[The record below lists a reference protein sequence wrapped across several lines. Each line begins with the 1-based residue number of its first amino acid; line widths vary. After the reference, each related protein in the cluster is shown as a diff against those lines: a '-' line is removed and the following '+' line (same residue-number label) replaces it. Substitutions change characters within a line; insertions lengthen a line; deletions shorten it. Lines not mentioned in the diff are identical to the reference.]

1 MNEIS
6 LLAAGALKNQCS
18 ESVMGYCSCIGSK
31 FTKDETLDGF
41 CPMCG
46 NSVEVFVCSRCNG
59 KFSALPV
66 NSEHACQSVSVY
78 RASGKIA
85 FQEAEIAAREAKR
98 HTEAIERAKQVVI
111 YWRAANADGWSR
123 YSNFQNINIRLKT
136 FKKVTS

>member
-1 MNEIS
+1 VNETS

-18 ESVMGYCSCIGSK
+18 ESVMGYCICIGSK
-31 FTKDETLDGF
+31 FTKDETLDGS

-46 NSVEVFVCSRCNG
+46 NSVEVFVSSRCDG

-66 NSEHACQSVSVY
+66 SFVPVSFEHVCQSVSVY

-98 HTEAIERAKQVVI
+98 HAEAIERAKQVVI
-111 YWRAANADGWSR
+111 YWRVANADGWSR
-123 YSNFQNINIRLKT
+123 YSNF
-136 FKKVTS
+136 